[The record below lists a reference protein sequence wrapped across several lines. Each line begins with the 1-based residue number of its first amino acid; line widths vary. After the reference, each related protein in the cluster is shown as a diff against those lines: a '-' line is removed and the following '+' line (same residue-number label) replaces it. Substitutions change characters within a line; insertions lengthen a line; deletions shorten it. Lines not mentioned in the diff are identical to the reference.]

1 MQRSRVGE
9 DALVAGIAARLRLT
23 DGSLRDVTVA
33 QVRRH
38 KNLAIVRF
46 EGIEAAQAAELVI
59 GATIVLPREEI
70 ALADGEYFDDDL
82 VGCALVQDDRRVGV
96 VRAVL
101 HYPAQDIL
109 QLENGALVPLVRAFI
124 REIAPAKKIIRV
136 ELPAGLVEGEPEE
149 A

>member
-1 MQRSRVGE
+1 M
-9 DALVAGIAARLRLT
+9 LRLS
-23 DGSLRDVTVA
+23 DGSPREVTIA

-46 EGIEAAQAAELVI
+46 EGIEDARAAELLI

-70 ALADGEYFDDDL
+70 VLADDEYFDDDL
-82 VGCALVQDDRRVGV
+82 VGCALVQGDRRIGV

-109 QLENGALVPLVRAFI
+109 QLESGALVPLVRAFI
-124 REIAPAKKIIRV
+124 REIAPARKIIRV